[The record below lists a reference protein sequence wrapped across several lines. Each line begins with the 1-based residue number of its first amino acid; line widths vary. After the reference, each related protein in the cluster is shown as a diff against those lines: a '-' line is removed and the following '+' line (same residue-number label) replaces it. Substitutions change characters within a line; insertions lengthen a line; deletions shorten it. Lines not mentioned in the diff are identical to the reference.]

1 LKAGQV
7 FTIEPGIYIPGIGG
21 VRHEDVA
28 LITKTGHKLLSRC
41 PKPFEL

>member
-1 LKAGQV
+1 
-7 FTIEPGIYIPGIGG
+7 

-41 PKPFEL
+41 PKPMEI